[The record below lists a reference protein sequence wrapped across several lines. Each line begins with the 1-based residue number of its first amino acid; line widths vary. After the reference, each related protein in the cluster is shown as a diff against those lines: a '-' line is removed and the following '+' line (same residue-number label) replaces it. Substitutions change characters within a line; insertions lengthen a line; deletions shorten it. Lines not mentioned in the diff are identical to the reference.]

1 VESRER
7 EERRPTMKLTPDELK
22 RIRREQGID
31 GRTMAERL
39 GIAESFYNRVEA
51 GERHV
56 PAHWIDGRYWLFRG
70 YTSVA
75 RGPR

>member
-1 VESRER
+1 
-7 EERRPTMKLTPDELK
+7 
-22 RIRREQGID
+22 
-31 GRTMAERL
+31 MALRL
-39 GIAESFYNRVEA
+39 GIAESFYTRVEA

-56 PAHWIDGRYWLFRG
+56 PARWIDGRYWLFRC

>member
-1 VESRER
+1 
-7 EERRPTMKLTPDELK
+7 MKLTPDELK

-31 GRTMAERL
+31 AATMARRL
-39 GIAESFYNRVEA
+39 RLAKSYYLLVEA
-51 GERHV
+51 GEQHV

-75 RGPR
+75 KGRR

>member
-1 VESRER
+1 
-7 EERRPTMKLTPDELK
+7 MMLTPAELK

-31 GRTMAERL
+31 ARTMALRL
-39 GIAESFYNRVEA
+39 GLAESFYTRVEA

>member
-1 VESRER
+1 M
-7 EERRPTMKLTPDELK
+7 TLTPDELK

-31 GRTMAERL
+31 ANTMARRL
-39 GIAESFYNRVEA
+39 GIAESHYHKVESGGA
-51 GERHV
+51 QI
-56 PAHWIDGRYWLFRG
+56 PARWIDGRFWLFRR